1 MIRRDF
7 CKTSLALAGLTL
19 GSKRAGAAMNST
31 SPAADEFP
39 KAPGLTKYV
48 SEFIV
53 NTKYEDIPENVI
65 AVGKKTILDGFG
77 LSLAGSAA
85 VSGPRIRQYIETLG
99 CTGGKASIIGTKM
112 KVHPRFAALAN
123 GISIH
128 ADDYDDTGSALHV
141 AAPVLPPTFALCE
154 SGHRSGKDL
163 MLAFHVGVEV
173 ENKIGDAASPRHQRE
188 GYHTTGTCGV
198 FGSTAASAKLR
209 GLSVMQTTF
218 ALGVAGS
225 ESSGVRANFGSMTKP
240 FNAGHAADC
249 GTQAADLASLGWTA
263 ADDILESPLGFYRAG
278 GGGFNPDTIV
288 NRLGKPW
295 MFVSSGD
302 LIKRFPCGTIQQ
314 QVMDGMLRL
323 IEKNNVKAADVDR
336 VEVGGNLSNYET
348 LFRHHPTTGLEGKF
362 SMEYCMAILLLER
375 QATLNQFTDAVVQ
388 RADVQDM
395 IRRVRYYVDPEFDKR
410 TARGESLQAV
420 LVEESVLK
428 VYMKDGRILT
438 ERTVAAKGS
447 PENPMT
453 FDEVADKF
461 RGNAEF
467 AKWPSKKAE
476 SVIQLVKSLESA
488 PDMSGLTAALAG

>member
-7 CKTSLALAGLTL
+7 CKTSLALAGLAL
-19 GSKRAGAAMNST
+19 GSERAGAAAT
-31 SPAADEFP
+31 PASEEFP

-65 AVGKKTILDGFG
+65 AIGKKTILDGFG

-85 VSGPRIRQYIETLG
+85 ESGPHIRQYIETLG

-128 ADDYDDTGSALHV
+128 ADDYDDTGSSLHV
-141 AAPVLPPTFALCE
+141 AAPVLPPAFALCE
-154 SGHRSGKDL
+154 LGNRSGKDL

-173 ENKIGDAASPRHQRE
+173 ENKIGDAAAPRHQRE

-209 GLSVMQTTF
+209 GLNVRQTAY

-278 GGGFNPDTIV
+278 GGGFAPAAIV
-288 NRLGKPW
+288 DRLGKPW
-295 MFVSSGD
+295 MFASAGD

-323 IEKNNVKAADVDR
+323 IEKNNVRAADADR

-348 LFRHHPTTGLEGKF
+348 LFRHHPTSGLEGKF
-362 SMEYCMAILLLER
+362 SMEFCMAILLLER
-375 QATLNQFTDAVVQ
+375 KATLSSFTDAVVQ
-388 RADVQDM
+388 RPDVQDM

-420 LVEESVLK
+420 LVEESILK
-428 VYMKDGRILT
+428 VYMKDGKVLT

-467 AKWPSKKAE
+467 AKWPSQKAE
-476 SVIQLVKSLESA
+476 AVIQLVKSLENV
-488 PDMSGLTAALAG
+488 PDMSRLTAALAV

>member
-7 CKTSLALAGLTL
+7 WKTSLALAGLALT
-19 GSKRAGAAMNST
+19 SERVSAST
-31 SPAADEFP
+31 SPAEEFP

-48 SEFIV
+48 SDFV
-53 NTKYEDIPENVI
+53 VSAKYQDIPENVL
-65 AVGKKTILDGFG
+65 ALGKKTILDGFG
-77 LSLAGSAA
+77 LALAGS
-85 VSGPRIRQYIETLG
+85 VSVMGPRIRQYIETLG
-99 CTGGKASIIGTKM
+99 CTTGKASIIGTKL

-141 AAPVLPPTFALCE
+141 AAPVLPPAFALCE
-154 SGHRSGKDL
+154 AKNLNGKDF

-173 ENKIGDAASPRHQRE
+173 ENKIGEAAAPRHERE

-209 GLSVMQTTF
+209 GLNATQTAY

-225 ESSGVRANFGSMTKP
+225 ESSGVRANFGSMSKS

-263 ADDILESPLGFYRAG
+263 ADNILESPLGFYRAG
-278 GGGFNPDTIV
+278 GGGFNPAAIV
-288 NRLGKPW
+288 DRLGKPW
-295 MFVSSGD
+295 MFAAPGD

-323 IEKNNVKAADVDR
+323 IEKNNIKAADVER
-336 VEVGGNLSNYET
+336 VEVGGNQSNYDT

-362 SMEYCMAILLLER
+362 SMEFCMSVLLLER
-375 QATLNQFTDAVVQ
+375 KATLAQFTDAYVQ
-388 RADVQDM
+388 RSEVQDM
-395 IRRVRYYVDPEFDKR
+395 IRRVKYYVDPEFDKR
-410 TARGESLQAV
+410 AARGEPLQAV
-420 LVEESVLK
+420 LVEESILK
-428 VYMKDGRILT
+428 VYMKDGRLLS
-438 ERTVAAKGS
+438 ERTVNAKGS

-453 FDEVADKF
+453 YEEVADKF

-467 AKWPSKKAE
+467 AKWPSQKAE
-476 SVIQLVKSLESA
+476 TVIELVKSLENA
-488 PDMSGLTAALAG
+488 PDMARLTAALAG

>member
-1 MIRRDF
+1 
-7 CKTSLALAGLTL
+7 
-19 GSKRAGAAMNST
+19 
-31 SPAADEFP
+31 
-39 KAPGLTKYV
+39 
-48 SEFIV
+48 
-53 NTKYEDIPENVI
+53 
-65 AVGKKTILDGFG
+65 
-77 LSLAGSAA
+77 
-85 VSGPRIRQYIETLG
+85 
-99 CTGGKASIIGTKM
+99 
-112 KVHPRFAALAN
+112 
-123 GISIH
+123 
-128 ADDYDDTGSALHV
+128 
-141 AAPVLPPTFALCE
+141 
-154 SGHRSGKDL
+154 

-173 ENKIGDAASPRHQRE
+173 ENKIGDAASPRHERE

-209 GLSVMQTTF
+209 GLNVTQTAY

-225 ESSGVRANFGSMTKP
+225 ESSGVRANFGSMSKS

-278 GGGFNPDTIV
+278 GGGYSPAAIL

-295 MFVSSGD
+295 MFASPGD

-323 IEKNNVKAADVDR
+323 IERYNIKATDVDR
-336 VEVGGNLSNYET
+336 VEVGGNQSNYDT

-362 SMEYCMAILLLER
+362 SMEFCVTILLLER
-375 QATLNQFTDAVVQ
+375 KATLNQFTDAVVQ
-388 RADVQDM
+388 RPDVQDM

-410 TARGESLQAV
+410 AARGESLQAV
-420 LVEESVLK
+420 LVEESILK
-428 VYMKDGRILT
+428 VYMKDGRVLS

-453 FDEVADKF
+453 FNEVADKF

-467 AKWPSKKAE
+467 AQWPSQKAE
-476 SVIQLVKSLESA
+476 SVIELVKSLESA
-488 PDMSGLTAALAG
+488 PDMNRLSAALAG